1 MPTEVLDGGCILF
14 RLPSRP
20 KVWRPMT
27 EEERAL
33 ALGIGHC
40 FGFDGEGLAQSMA
53 RKALEPKAKITDKQ
67 GQAIC
72 AMAQRFGITR
82 GVPPRGG
89 EMKRARNVP

>member
-1 MPTEVLDGGCILF
+1 MQTEVLDGGCILF

-67 GQAIC
+67 GQAIR
-72 AMAQRFGITR
+72 AMAQRFGVTR
-82 GVPPRGG
+82 GPRGQG
-89 EMKRARNVP
+89 QARARPVGR